1 MPRLICAATGH
12 GLAESE
18 NMEGV
23 MKLSDLWGN
32 RRKQAGEQ
40 AEQAA
45 RQRGA
50 DDTAARKEGKKAEQA
65 ARKKIAGINGLN

>member
-1 MPRLICAATGH
+1 
-12 GLAESE
+12 
-18 NMEGV
+18 